1 MIPNGNSC
9 LRGSRFHAS
18 CVNML
23 IQKVFTRERDSSC
36 LTRCCDGTRVSPK
49 AGFPM
54 SSTRTGQNIDSQP
67 LPNAEARTILRAKTV
82 ATRLS
87 IEELEEVESAA
98 KRDGKTLAEWLRAT
112 VLREARQRPA
122 DPVELILAE
131 LSATR
136 SMLLNCFLLTAQ
148 AGAEGKQLLPE
159 TVLKIRDKADALKPQ
174 IARKMLQ
181 EFWAQDGQNGGK
193 S

>member
-1 MIPNGNSC
+1 
-9 LRGSRFHAS
+9 
-18 CVNML
+18 
-23 IQKVFTRERDSSC
+23 
-36 LTRCCDGTRVSPK
+36 
-49 AGFPM
+49 M
-54 SSTRTGQNIDSQP
+54 SSTRTGQNLDSQLP
-67 LPNAEARTILRAKTV
+67 PNADARTILRAKTV

-159 TVLKIRDKADALKPQ
+159 TVLKIRDKADALKLQ

-181 EFWAQDGQNGGK
+181 DFWAQEGQNGGK

>member
-1 MIPNGNSC
+1 
-9 LRGSRFHAS
+9 
-18 CVNML
+18 
-23 IQKVFTRERDSSC
+23 
-36 LTRCCDGTRVSPK
+36 
-49 AGFPM
+49 M
-54 SSTRTGQNIDSQP
+54 SSTRTGQNLDSQP
-67 LPNAEARTILRAKTV
+67 LPSADARTILRAKTV

-159 TVLKIRDKADALKPQ
+159 TVLKIRDKADALKFQ

-181 EFWAQDGQNGGK
+181 DFFSQEAQKGGK

>member
-1 MIPNGNSC
+1 
-9 LRGSRFHAS
+9 
-18 CVNML
+18 
-23 IQKVFTRERDSSC
+23 
-36 LTRCCDGTRVSPK
+36 
-49 AGFPM
+49 M
-54 SSTRTGQNIDSQP
+54 SSTRTGQNLDSQP
-67 LPNAEARTILRAKTV
+67 LPEAGARTNSRDKSAG
-82 ATRLS
+82 TRLS
-87 IEELEEVESAA
+87 VEELEEVESAA

-159 TVLKIRDKADALKPQ
+159 TVLKIRATADAQKLQK
-174 IARKMLQ
+174 ARKMLQ

>member
-1 MIPNGNSC
+1 
-9 LRGSRFHAS
+9 
-18 CVNML
+18 
-23 IQKVFTRERDSSC
+23 
-36 LTRCCDGTRVSPK
+36 
-49 AGFPM
+49 M
-54 SSTRTGQNIDSQP
+54 SSTRTGQNVDSQP
-67 LPNAEARTILRAKTV
+67 LPNADARTILRAKTV

-87 IEELEEVESAA
+87 IEELEEVESAV

-136 SMLLNCFLLTAQ
+136 SMILNCFLLTAQ

-181 EFWAQDGQNGGK
+181 DFFSQEGQNGGK

>member
-1 MIPNGNSC
+1 
-9 LRGSRFHAS
+9 
-18 CVNML
+18 
-23 IQKVFTRERDSSC
+23 
-36 LTRCCDGTRVSPK
+36 
-49 AGFPM
+49 M
-54 SSTRTGQNIDSQP
+54 SSTRTGQNVDSQP
-67 LPNAEARTILRAKTV
+67 LPNADARTILRAKTV

-87 IEELEEVESAA
+87 IEELEEVESAV

-136 SMLLNCFLLTAQ
+136 SMLLNRFLSTAQ
-148 AGAEGKQLLPE
+148 AGVEGRQLLPE
-159 TVLKIRDKADALKPQ
+159 TVLEIRDQADAQKLQK
-174 IARKMLQ
+174 ARKMLQ
-181 EFWAQDGQNGGK
+181 EFWAQEGQNGGK

>member
-1 MIPNGNSC
+1 
-9 LRGSRFHAS
+9 
-18 CVNML
+18 
-23 IQKVFTRERDSSC
+23 
-36 LTRCCDGTRVSPK
+36 
-49 AGFPM
+49 M
-54 SSTRTGQNIDSQP
+54 SSTRTGQNLDSQP
-67 LPNAEARTILRAKTV
+67 LPSADARTILRAKTV

-159 TVLKIRDKADALKPQ
+159 TVLKIRDKADALKLQ

-181 EFWAQDGQNGGK
+181 YFFSQEAQNGGK

>member
-1 MIPNGNSC
+1 
-9 LRGSRFHAS
+9 
-18 CVNML
+18 
-23 IQKVFTRERDSSC
+23 
-36 LTRCCDGTRVSPK
+36 
-49 AGFPM
+49 M
-54 SSTRTGQNIDSQP
+54 SSTRTGQNLDSQP
-67 LPNAEARTILRAKTV
+67 HPSADARTILRAKTV

-148 AGAEGKQLLPE
+148 AGTEGKQLLPE
-159 TVLKIRDKADALKPQ
+159 TVLKIRDKADALKLQ

-181 EFWAQDGQNGGK
+181 DFFSQEGQNGGK

>member
-1 MIPNGNSC
+1 
-9 LRGSRFHAS
+9 
-18 CVNML
+18 
-23 IQKVFTRERDSSC
+23 
-36 LTRCCDGTRVSPK
+36 
-49 AGFPM
+49 M
-54 SSTRTGQNIDSQP
+54 SSTRTGQNVDSQP

-87 IEELEEVESAA
+87 IEELEEVESAV
-98 KRDGKTLAEWLRAT
+98 KRNGKTLAEWLRDT

-136 SMLLNCFLLTAQ
+136 SMLLNCFLSTAH
-148 AGAEGKQLLPE
+148 AGVEGRQLLPE
-159 TVLKIRDKADALKPQ
+159 TVLEIRDQADAQKLQK
-174 IARKMLQ
+174 ARKMLQ
-181 EFWAQDGQNGGK
+181 EFFSQEAQNGGK

>member
-1 MIPNGNSC
+1 
-9 LRGSRFHAS
+9 
-18 CVNML
+18 
-23 IQKVFTRERDSSC
+23 
-36 LTRCCDGTRVSPK
+36 
-49 AGFPM
+49 M
-54 SSTRTGQNIDSQP
+54 SSTRTGQNLDSQP
-67 LPNAEARTILRAKTV
+67 LPNAEARTVLRAKTV

-87 IEELEEVESAA
+87 IEELEEVESTA

-181 EFWAQDGQNGGK
+181 DFFSQEGQNGGK

>member
-1 MIPNGNSC
+1 
-9 LRGSRFHAS
+9 
-18 CVNML
+18 
-23 IQKVFTRERDSSC
+23 
-36 LTRCCDGTRVSPK
+36 
-49 AGFPM
+49 M
-54 SSTRTGQNIDSQP
+54 SSTRTGQNLDSQP
-67 LPNAEARTILRAKTV
+67 HPSADARTILRAKTV

-159 TVLKIRDKADALKPQ
+159 TVLKIRDKADALKLQ

-181 EFWAQDGQNGGK
+181 DFFSQEGQNGGK

>member
-1 MIPNGNSC
+1 
-9 LRGSRFHAS
+9 
-18 CVNML
+18 
-23 IQKVFTRERDSSC
+23 
-36 LTRCCDGTRVSPK
+36 
-49 AGFPM
+49 M
-54 SSTRTGQNIDSQP
+54 SSTRTGQNLDSQP
-67 LPNAEARTILRAKTV
+67 LPSADARTILRAKTV

-181 EFWAQDGQNGGK
+181 DFFSQEGQNGGK

>member
-1 MIPNGNSC
+1 
-9 LRGSRFHAS
+9 
-18 CVNML
+18 
-23 IQKVFTRERDSSC
+23 
-36 LTRCCDGTRVSPK
+36 
-49 AGFPM
+49 M
-54 SSTRTGQNIDSQP
+54 SSTRTGQNLDSQP

-87 IEELEEVESAA
+87 IEELEEVESAV
-98 KRDGKTLAEWLRAT
+98 KRDGKTLAEWLRDT

-136 SMLLNCFLLTAQ
+136 YMLLNLFHATAQ
-148 AGAEGKQLLPE
+148 AAAEGKQLLPE
-159 TVLKIRDKADALKPQ
+159 TVLKIRETADAQKATKAHKL
-174 IARKMLQ
+174 LQ
-181 EFWAQDGQNGGK
+181 DFFSQEGKNGGK

>member
-1 MIPNGNSC
+1 
-9 LRGSRFHAS
+9 
-18 CVNML
+18 
-23 IQKVFTRERDSSC
+23 
-36 LTRCCDGTRVSPK
+36 
-49 AGFPM
+49 M
-54 SSTRTGQNIDSQP
+54 SSTRTGQNLDSQP
-67 LPNAEARTILRAKTV
+67 LPNAEARTVLRAKTV

-87 IEELEEVESAA
+87 IEELEEVESTA

-159 TVLKIRDKADALKPQ
+159 TVLKIRDKADALKLQ

-181 EFWAQDGQNGGK
+181 DFFSQEGQNGGK

>member
-1 MIPNGNSC
+1 VTEFSGVWAYTP
-9 LRGSRFHAS
+9 
-18 CVNML
+18 
-23 IQKVFTRERDSSC
+23 
-36 LTRCCDGTRVSPK
+36 
-49 AGFPM
+49 
-54 SSTRTGQNIDSQP
+54 
-67 LPNAEARTILRAKTV
+67 
-82 ATRLS
+82 
-87 IEELEEVESAA
+87 

-159 TVLKIRDKADALKPQ
+159 TVLKIRDKADALKLQ

-181 EFWAQDGQNGGK
+181 DFFSQEGQNGGK

>member
-1 MIPNGNSC
+1 
-9 LRGSRFHAS
+9 
-18 CVNML
+18 
-23 IQKVFTRERDSSC
+23 
-36 LTRCCDGTRVSPK
+36 
-49 AGFPM
+49 M
-54 SSTRTGQNIDSQP
+54 SSTRTGQNLDSQP
-67 LPNAEARTILRAKTV
+67 LPSADARTILRAKTV

-112 VLREARQRPA
+112 VLREARRPA

-159 TVLKIRDKADALKPQ
+159 TVLKIRDKADALKLQ

-181 EFWAQDGQNGGK
+181 DFFSQEGQNGGK

>member
-1 MIPNGNSC
+1 
-9 LRGSRFHAS
+9 
-18 CVNML
+18 
-23 IQKVFTRERDSSC
+23 
-36 LTRCCDGTRVSPK
+36 
-49 AGFPM
+49 M
-54 SSTRTGQNIDSQP
+54 SSTRIGQNLDSQP
-67 LPNAEARTILRAKTV
+67 LPSADARTILRAKTV

-159 TVLKIRDKADALKPQ
+159 TVLKIRDKADALKLQ

-181 EFWAQDGQNGGK
+181 DFFSQEGQNGGK

>member
-1 MIPNGNSC
+1 
-9 LRGSRFHAS
+9 
-18 CVNML
+18 
-23 IQKVFTRERDSSC
+23 
-36 LTRCCDGTRVSPK
+36 
-49 AGFPM
+49 M
-54 SSTRTGQNIDSQP
+54 SSTRTGQNLDSQP
-67 LPNAEARTILRAKTV
+67 LPSADARTILRAKTV

-159 TVLKIRDKADALKPQ
+159 TVLEIRDQADAQKLQK
-174 IARKMLQ
+174 ARKMLQ
-181 EFWAQDGQNGGK
+181 EFWAQEGQNGGK

>member
-1 MIPNGNSC
+1 
-9 LRGSRFHAS
+9 
-18 CVNML
+18 
-23 IQKVFTRERDSSC
+23 
-36 LTRCCDGTRVSPK
+36 
-49 AGFPM
+49 M
-54 SSTRTGQNIDSQP
+54 SSTRTGQNLDSQP
-67 LPNAEARTILRAKTV
+67 LPEAGARTNSRDKSAG
-82 ATRLS
+82 TRLS

-159 TVLKIRDKADALKPQ
+159 TVLKIRDKADALKLQ

-181 EFWAQDGQNGGK
+181 DFFSQEGQNGGK

>member
-1 MIPNGNSC
+1 
-9 LRGSRFHAS
+9 
-18 CVNML
+18 
-23 IQKVFTRERDSSC
+23 
-36 LTRCCDGTRVSPK
+36 
-49 AGFPM
+49 M
-54 SSTRTGQNIDSQP
+54 SSIRTGQNLDSQP
-67 LPNAEARTILRAKTV
+67 LPSADARTILRAKTV

-159 TVLKIRDKADALKPQ
+159 TVLKIRDKADALKLQ

-181 EFWAQDGQNGGK
+181 DFFSQEAQNGGK

>member
-1 MIPNGNSC
+1 
-9 LRGSRFHAS
+9 
-18 CVNML
+18 
-23 IQKVFTRERDSSC
+23 
-36 LTRCCDGTRVSPK
+36 
-49 AGFPM
+49 M
-54 SSTRTGQNIDSQP
+54 SSTRTGQNLDSQP
-67 LPNAEARTILRAKTV
+67 LPSADARTILRAKTV

-87 IEELEEVESAA
+87 VEELEEVESAA

-159 TVLKIRDKADALKPQ
+159 TVLKIRDKADALKLQ
-174 IARKMLQ
+174 VARKMLQ
-181 EFWAQDGQNGGK
+181 DFFSQEAQKGGK

>member
-1 MIPNGNSC
+1 
-9 LRGSRFHAS
+9 
-18 CVNML
+18 
-23 IQKVFTRERDSSC
+23 
-36 LTRCCDGTRVSPK
+36 
-49 AGFPM
+49 M
-54 SSTRTGQNIDSQP
+54 SSTRTGQNLDSQP
-67 LPNAEARTILRAKTV
+67 LPSADVRTILRAKTV

-159 TVLKIRDKADALKPQ
+159 TVLKIRDKADALKLQ

-181 EFWAQDGQNGGK
+181 DFFSQEGQNGGK

>member
-1 MIPNGNSC
+1 
-9 LRGSRFHAS
+9 
-18 CVNML
+18 
-23 IQKVFTRERDSSC
+23 
-36 LTRCCDGTRVSPK
+36 
-49 AGFPM
+49 M
-54 SSTRTGQNIDSQP
+54 SSTRTGQNLDSQP
-67 LPNAEARTILRAKTV
+67 LPSADARTILRAKTV

-87 IEELEEVESAA
+87 IEELEEVESAV
-98 KRDGKTLAEWLRAT
+98 KRDGKTLAEWLRDT

-181 EFWAQDGQNGGK
+181 DFFSQEGQNGGK

>member
-1 MIPNGNSC
+1 
-9 LRGSRFHAS
+9 
-18 CVNML
+18 
-23 IQKVFTRERDSSC
+23 
-36 LTRCCDGTRVSPK
+36 
-49 AGFPM
+49 M
-54 SSTRTGQNIDSQP
+54 SSTRTGQNLDSQP
-67 LPNAEARTILRAKTV
+67 LPSADARTILRAKTV

-181 EFWAQDGQNGGK
+181 DFFSQDGQNGGK

>member
-1 MIPNGNSC
+1 
-9 LRGSRFHAS
+9 
-18 CVNML
+18 
-23 IQKVFTRERDSSC
+23 
-36 LTRCCDGTRVSPK
+36 
-49 AGFPM
+49 M
-54 SSTRTGQNIDSQP
+54 SSTRTGQNLDSQP
-67 LPNAEARTILRAKTV
+67 LPSADARTILRAKTV

-148 AGAEGKQLLPE
+148 AGAEGRQLLPE
-159 TVLKIRDKADALKPQ
+159 TVLKIRDKADALKLQ

-181 EFWAQDGQNGGK
+181 DFFSQEGQNGGK

>member
-1 MIPNGNSC
+1 
-9 LRGSRFHAS
+9 
-18 CVNML
+18 
-23 IQKVFTRERDSSC
+23 
-36 LTRCCDGTRVSPK
+36 
-49 AGFPM
+49 M

-67 LPNAEARTILRAKTV
+67 LPEAGARTNSRDKSAG
-82 ATRLS
+82 TRLS
-87 IEELEEVESAA
+87 VEELEEVESAA
-98 KRDGKTLAEWLRAT
+98 KRSGKSLAEWFRDT
-112 VLREARQRPA
+112 VLREARQRP
-122 DPVELILAE
+122 DGPFEQILAE
-131 LSATR
+131 ISASR

-159 TVLKIRDKADALKPQ
+159 TVLKIRDKADALKLQ

>member
-1 MIPNGNSC
+1 
-9 LRGSRFHAS
+9 
-18 CVNML
+18 
-23 IQKVFTRERDSSC
+23 
-36 LTRCCDGTRVSPK
+36 
-49 AGFPM
+49 M
-54 SSTRTGQNIDSQP
+54 SSTRTGQNLDSQP
-67 LPNAEARTILRAKTV
+67 LPSADARTILRAKTV

-98 KRDGKTLAEWLRAT
+98 KRDGKTLAEWLRST

-148 AGAEGKQLLPE
+148 AGAEGRQLLPE
-159 TVLKIRDKADALKPQ
+159 TVLKIRDKADALKLQ

-181 EFWAQDGQNGGK
+181 DFFSQEGQNGGK

>member
-1 MIPNGNSC
+1 
-9 LRGSRFHAS
+9 
-18 CVNML
+18 
-23 IQKVFTRERDSSC
+23 
-36 LTRCCDGTRVSPK
+36 
-49 AGFPM
+49 M

-87 IEELEEVESAA
+87 IEELEEVESAV
-98 KRDGKTLAEWLRAT
+98 KRDGKSLAEWLRDT
-112 VLREARQRPA
+112 ILREARQRPA

-136 SMLLNCFLLTAQ
+136 YMLLTLFHATAQ
-148 AGAEGKQLLPE
+148 AAAEGKQLLPE
-159 TVLKIRDKADALKPQ
+159 TVLKIRDKADALKLQ
-174 IARKMLQ
+174 KARKMLQ
-181 EFWAQDGQNGGK
+181 DFFSQEGQNGGK

>member
-1 MIPNGNSC
+1 
-9 LRGSRFHAS
+9 
-18 CVNML
+18 
-23 IQKVFTRERDSSC
+23 
-36 LTRCCDGTRVSPK
+36 
-49 AGFPM
+49 M
-54 SSTRTGQNIDSQP
+54 SSTRTGQNLDSQQP
-67 LPNAEARTILRAKTV
+67 PNADARTILRAKTV

-87 IEELEEVESAA
+87 IEELEEVESAV
-98 KRDGKTLAEWLRAT
+98 KRDGKTLAEWLRET
-112 VLREARQRPA
+112 VLREARQRPE

-159 TVLKIRDKADALKPQ
+159 TVLKIRDKADALKLQ

-181 EFWAQDGQNGGK
+181 DFFSQEGQNGGK

>member
-1 MIPNGNSC
+1 
-9 LRGSRFHAS
+9 
-18 CVNML
+18 
-23 IQKVFTRERDSSC
+23 
-36 LTRCCDGTRVSPK
+36 
-49 AGFPM
+49 M
-54 SSTRTGQNIDSQP
+54 SSTRTGQNLDSQP
-67 LPNAEARTILRAKTV
+67 LPSADARTILRAKTV

-136 SMLLNCFLLTAQ
+136 YMLLNCFLSTAQ
-148 AGAEGKQLLPE
+148 AGVEGRQLLPE
-159 TVLKIRDKADALKPQ
+159 TVLKIRATADAQKLQK
-174 IARKMLQ
+174 ARKMLQ
-181 EFWAQDGQNGGK
+181 EFSAQEGQNGGK

>member
-1 MIPNGNSC
+1 
-9 LRGSRFHAS
+9 
-18 CVNML
+18 
-23 IQKVFTRERDSSC
+23 
-36 LTRCCDGTRVSPK
+36 
-49 AGFPM
+49 M
-54 SSTRTGQNIDSQP
+54 SSTRTGQNLDSQP
-67 LPNAEARTILRAKTV
+67 LPSADARTIFRAKTV

-159 TVLKIRDKADALKPQ
+159 TVLKIRDKADALKLQ

-181 EFWAQDGQNGGK
+181 DFFSQEGQNGGK

>member
-1 MIPNGNSC
+1 
-9 LRGSRFHAS
+9 
-18 CVNML
+18 
-23 IQKVFTRERDSSC
+23 
-36 LTRCCDGTRVSPK
+36 
-49 AGFPM
+49 M
-54 SSTRTGQNIDSQP
+54 SSTRTGQNLDSEP
-67 LPNAEARTILRAKTV
+67 LPSAEARTILRGKTV

-98 KRDGKTLAEWLRAT
+98 KGDGKTLAEWLRAT

-159 TVLKIRDKADALKPQ
+159 TVLTIRDKADALKLQ
-174 IARKMLQ
+174 VARKMLQ
-181 EFWAQDGQNGGK
+181 DFFSQEGHNGGK

>member
-1 MIPNGNSC
+1 
-9 LRGSRFHAS
+9 
-18 CVNML
+18 
-23 IQKVFTRERDSSC
+23 
-36 LTRCCDGTRVSPK
+36 
-49 AGFPM
+49 M
-54 SSTRTGQNIDSQP
+54 SSTRTGQNLDSQQP
-67 LPNAEARTILRAKTV
+67 PNADARTILRAKTV

-181 EFWAQDGQNGGK
+181 EFRAQEGQNGGK

>member
-1 MIPNGNSC
+1 
-9 LRGSRFHAS
+9 
-18 CVNML
+18 
-23 IQKVFTRERDSSC
+23 
-36 LTRCCDGTRVSPK
+36 
-49 AGFPM
+49 M
-54 SSTRTGQNIDSQP
+54 SSTRTGQNLDPQP
-67 LPNAEARTILRAKTV
+67 LPSADARTILRAKTV

-136 SMLLNCFLLTAQ
+136 YMLLNCFLSTAQ
-148 AGAEGKQLLPE
+148 AGVEGRQLLPE
-159 TVLKIRDKADALKPQ
+159 TVLKIRATADAQKLQK
-174 IARKMLQ
+174 ARKMLQ
-181 EFWAQDGQNGGK
+181 EFRAQDGQNGGK

>member
-1 MIPNGNSC
+1 
-9 LRGSRFHAS
+9 
-18 CVNML
+18 
-23 IQKVFTRERDSSC
+23 
-36 LTRCCDGTRVSPK
+36 
-49 AGFPM
+49 M
-54 SSTRTGQNIDSQP
+54 SSTRTGQNLDSQP
-67 LPNAEARTILRAKTV
+67 LPSADARTILRAKTV

-159 TVLKIRDKADALKPQ
+159 TVLKIRDKADALKLQ

-181 EFWAQDGQNGGK
+181 DFFSQEAQNGGK

>member
-1 MIPNGNSC
+1 
-9 LRGSRFHAS
+9 
-18 CVNML
+18 
-23 IQKVFTRERDSSC
+23 
-36 LTRCCDGTRVSPK
+36 
-49 AGFPM
+49 M
-54 SSTRTGQNIDSQP
+54 SSTRTGQNLDSQP
-67 LPNAEARTILRAKTV
+67 LPNAEARTVLRAKTV

-136 SMLLNCFLLTAQ
+136 SMLLNCFLSTAQ
-148 AGAEGKQLLPE
+148 AGVEGQQLLPE
-159 TVLKIRDKADALKPQ
+159 TVLKIRATADAQK
-174 IARKMLQ
+174 LQ
-181 EFWAQDGQNGGK
+181 EFFYQAGPNGINLDPHDAVFEPVSVGHFAACWV
-193 S
+193 